1 LNMKQYSNNLIIC
14 LLLVTWTGCAYFNTF
29 YNARQ
34 YFADAEEKRLEK
46 VGESVPK
53 NALDAYAKVIERS
66 QKVLDKYPDS
76 KFRYEAILLMGISH
90 FHRGEIRKAEITF
103 LNLEEEPGGN
113 YLLEAKFWQALCKWK
128 LGKVQPAI
136 NELEALQQD
145 VEDPKFQARILLA
158 RADIFLEE
166 GLNKEAFGTL
176 EQAAVFTRDPMERSQ
191 IYYQIASLAYRNSD
205 YDLAYRANKQV
216 LKSTI
221 SKSRINEANLNI
233 VQIRR
238 EQGKRRI
245 VESLVKSLLADD
257 QYKDIHGALELEL
270 GKMYQDNDALP
281 ETIEQM
287 SKIVQNYSKTNQSAE
302 ALFILGEIQL
312 LTFHQ
317 LDSAK
322 IIFEKSVSEH
332 GNSPVKQ
339 KAQAYI
345 KKISAYLSEYEL
357 LKQNLEGLYNPVEA
371 VIDTSGIDS
380 ARQLSS
386 VFVDTIKLTADI
398 ARSLYVLGELEAFHF
413 NQLDSAEKYFE
424 EIINYYRDN
433 EYHPKAF
440 FTLSYLKYTLF
451 DTIRAVELEDSILAN
466 YPESDYADYI
476 HVLRGDTLE
485 SNIQAQ
491 LLTDSETN
499 WHLNRP
505 LALQQY
511 KQIIISDSTSEIS
524 ARAAY
529 FLAYHYDYT
538 DNNADSALAYYTWLD
553 QHHPLSD
560 QNLAA
565 RRRFQQLR
573 SILAPPKSAI
583 SEPTVIDTTGSNDN

>member
-1 LNMKQYSNNLIIC
+1 MKRYGNNLIIC

-29 YNARQ
+29 YNAQQ
-34 YFADAEEKRLEK
+34 YFEDAEENRLEK

-53 NALDAYAKVIERS
+53 NALDAYGKVIERS

-103 LNLEEEPGGN
+103 LNLEEEPGGS
-113 YLLEAKFWQALCKWK
+113 YILEAKFWQALCKWK

-145 VEDPKFQARILLA
+145 VEDPKFKARILLA

-166 GLNKEAFGTL
+166 GLNKEAFETL
-176 EQAAVFTRDPMERSQ
+176 EQAAALTRDPMERSQ

-205 YDLAYRANKQV
+205 YDLAYQANKQV

-221 SKSRINEANLNI
+221 SKARINEANLNI

-238 EQGKRRI
+238 EQGKHRN

-270 GKMYQDNDALP
+270 GKMYLDKNTLP

-287 SKIVQNYSKTNQSAE
+287 SKIVRNYSKTSQSAE

-322 IIFEKSVSEH
+322 ILFEKSVSEQS
-332 GNSPVKQ
+332 NSPVRQ
-339 KAQAYI
+339 KAQAYV
-345 KKISAYLSEYEL
+345 KEISAYLNEYKL
-357 LKQNLEGLYNPVEA
+357 LKQNLEGLYNPIES
-371 VIDTSGIDS
+371 VIDTSRIDS

-386 VFVDTIKLTADI
+386 VIIDTIKLTADI
-398 ARSLYVLGELEAFHF
+398 AHSLYVLGELEAFHF
-413 NQLDSAEKYFE
+413 DQPNSAEKYFE

-433 EYHPKAF
+433 EYHPKAL

-451 DTIRAVELEDSILAN
+451 DSIRAVELEDSILVN

-476 HVLRGDTLE
+476 LDLRGDTLE
-485 SNIQAQ
+485 SNILTQ
-491 LLTDSETN
+491 LLTSSETN

-505 LALQQY
+505 LALKQY
-511 KQIIISDSTSEIS
+511 KQIIISDSTSAIS

-538 DNNADSALAYYTWLD
+538 DNNADSALVYYIWLD

-565 RRRFQQLR
+565 KRRFQQLK
-573 SILAPPKSAI
+573 SIFAPPKSAI